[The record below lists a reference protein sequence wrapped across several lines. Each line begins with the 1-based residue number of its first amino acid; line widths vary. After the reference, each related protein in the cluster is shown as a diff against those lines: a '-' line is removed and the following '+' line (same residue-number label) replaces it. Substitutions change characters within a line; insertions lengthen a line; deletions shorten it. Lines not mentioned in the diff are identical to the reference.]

1 MKKGGVHLLA
11 NYLEYVFKPR
21 TRYPKSWAPAF
32 TAIQL
37 GFIAGGIGLV
47 GRDALLFFTLQN
59 WHLVIFAELCFASI
73 IALGFLLHTLGYA
86 QVGVVI
92 SCLAGVGSATA
103 FITLLGWDSM
113 FHLWYINLAI
123 LLIAVPIRI
132 SLKTALAGL
141 IILLY
146 GGMFFNFSSQD
157 GYVNVPYLTGNLLGL
172 SNIFGTP
179 LVLGIPMGMYSKFLV
194 QERETSER
202 LLHNIMP
209 KQIAEILKNSSE
221 PVALE
226 NPDISVM
233 MADIVNFTS
242 FSDNVSAEKVVKLL
256 NGIFSRFDE
265 VVLEHNV
272 EKIKTIGDAYMVVA
286 GLPEAR
292 ADHAQILVDMST
304 KFIEIASEYNDH
316 EGNPIQIRIGIH
328 SGPAVSGVIG
338 KSKFAFDVWGDTINT
353 AARLESNGEPG
364 KIHLSQRTFDMLD
377 KNSSFNVR
385 SQSIS
390 MKGKGAMQTVLIGQA
405 VRQ

>member
-1 MKKGGVHLLA
+1 MRA
-11 NYLEYVFKPR
+11 NFLEYVFKPR

-47 GRDALLFFTLQN
+47 GRDALLFFTVQN
-59 WHLVIFAELCFASI
+59 WHLVIFAEICFASI

-103 FITLLGWDSM
+103 FIILLGWDSM

-157 GYVNVPYLTGNLLGL
+157 GYVNVPYLTGSLLGL
-172 SNIFGTP
+172 SNIFGTL

-265 VVLEHNV
+265 VVLEYSV

-292 ADHAQILVDMST
+292 ADHAQILVDMSA
-304 KFIEIASEYNDH
+304 KVIEIASEYNDH

-364 KIHLSQRTFDMLD
+364 KIHLSQRTFDLLD

-390 MKGKGAMQTVLIGQA
+390 MKGKGVMQTILIGQA
-405 VRQ
+405 VKQ

>member
-1 MKKGGVHLLA
+1 MLA

-47 GRDALLFFTLQN
+47 GRDALLFFTVQN

-146 GGMFFNFSSQD
+146 G
-157 GYVNVPYLTGNLLGL
+157 
-172 SNIFGTP
+172 
-179 LVLGIPMGMYSKFLV
+179 
-194 QERETSER
+194 
-202 LLHNIMP
+202 
-209 KQIAEILKNSSE
+209 
-221 PVALE
+221 
-226 NPDISVM
+226 
-233 MADIVNFTS
+233 
-242 FSDNVSAEKVVKLL
+242 
-256 NGIFSRFDE
+256 
-265 VVLEHNV
+265 
-272 EKIKTIGDAYMVVA
+272 
-286 GLPEAR
+286 
-292 ADHAQILVDMST
+292 
-304 KFIEIASEYNDH
+304 
-316 EGNPIQIRIGIH
+316 
-328 SGPAVSGVIG
+328 
-338 KSKFAFDVWGDTINT
+338 
-353 AARLESNGEPG
+353 
-364 KIHLSQRTFDMLD
+364 
-377 KNSSFNVR
+377 
-385 SQSIS
+385 
-390 MKGKGAMQTVLIGQA
+390 
-405 VRQ
+405 

>member
-1 MKKGGVHLLA
+1 MLA

-32 TAIQL
+32 AAIQL

-47 GRDALLFFTLQN
+47 GRDALLFFTVQN

-92 SCLAGVGSATA
+92 SCLAGVGSATV

-132 SLKTALAGL
+132 SLKTTLAGL

-146 GGMFFNFSSQD
+146 GGMFFNFSGQD
-157 GYVNVPYLTGNLLGL
+157 GYVNIPHLTGNLLGL
-172 SNIFGTP
+172 SNIFGTL

-265 VVLEHNV
+265 VVLEYNV

-292 ADHAQILVDMST
+292 ADHAQILVDMSA

-316 EGNPIQIRIGIH
+316 EGKPIQIRIGIH

-353 AARLESNGEPG
+353 AARLEGNGEPG
-364 KIHLSQRTFDMLD
+364 KIHISQRTFDLLD
-377 KNSSFNVR
+377 KNSSFDVR

-390 MKGKGAMQTVLIGQA
+390 MKGKGVMQTILIGPA

>member
-1 MKKGGVHLLA
+1 MLA

-21 TRYPKSWAPAF
+21 IRYPKSWAPAF
-32 TAIQL
+32 AAIQL

-47 GRDALLFFTLQN
+47 GRDALLFFSVQN

-86 QVGVVI
+86 QVGVII

-146 GGMFFNFSSQD
+146 GGMFFTFSGQD

-172 SNIFGTP
+172 SNIFGTL

-292 ADHAQILVDMST
+292 ADHAQILVDMSA

-316 EGNPIQIRIGIH
+316 EGKPIQIRIGIH

-338 KSKFAFDVWGDTINT
+338 KSKFAFDVWGDTINH
-353 AARLESNGEPG
+353 R
-364 KIHLSQRTFDMLD
+364 
-377 KNSSFNVR
+377 R
-385 SQSIS
+385 SP
-390 MKGKGAMQTVLIGQA
+390 
-405 VRQ
+405 

>member
-1 MKKGGVHLLA
+1 M
-11 NYLEYVFKPR
+11 
-21 TRYPKSWAPAF
+21 
-32 TAIQL
+32 
-37 GFIAGGIGLV
+37 
-47 GRDALLFFTLQN
+47 
-59 WHLVIFAELCFASI
+59 
-73 IALGFLLHTLGYA
+73 GYA
-86 QVGVVI
+86 QVGVII

-146 GGMFFNFSSQD
+146 GGMFFTFSGQD
-157 GYVNVPYLTGNLLGL
+157 GYVNVPHLTGNLLGL
-172 SNIFGTP
+172 SNIFGTL

-242 FSDNVSAEKVVKLL
+242 FFDNVSAEKVVKLL
-256 NGIFSRFDE
+256 NGIFQN
-265 VVLEHNV
+265 L
-272 EKIKTIGDAYMVVA
+272 
-286 GLPEAR
+286 
-292 ADHAQILVDMST
+292 
-304 KFIEIASEYNDH
+304 
-316 EGNPIQIRIGIH
+316 
-328 SGPAVSGVIG
+328 
-338 KSKFAFDVWGDTINT
+338 
-353 AARLESNGEPG
+353 
-364 KIHLSQRTFDMLD
+364 
-377 KNSSFNVR
+377 
-385 SQSIS
+385 
-390 MKGKGAMQTVLIGQA
+390 MKLF
-405 VRQ
+405 